1 MAGDEVDEEVDEVD
15 EKEEDTS
22 GELGWN
28 EGGEVEDGFPE
39 AVAAAVVAVAAV
51 AAAVAVVVVAVGG
64 RECFN
69 WVETPLFRRRFPS
82 CATAAAGAGI
92 IIITMETAEVVCMT
106 SSVFLEGGGCAPCPS
121 WFFFSMIITF
131 DSLRFFAAL
140 CPSLLQYCSLSLS
153 LSLALS
159 FHLRNTVTY
168 RAEFPDTPQ
177 LAKERDESKESKES
191 KKERRSS
198 KVRQKKMKER
208 RRMKKE
214 KEMKDEG

>member
-1 MAGDEVDEEVDEVD
+1 
-15 EKEEDTS
+15 
-22 GELGWN
+22 
-28 EGGEVEDGFPE
+28 
-39 AVAAAVVAVAAV
+39 
-51 AAAVAVVVVAVGG
+51 
-64 RECFN
+64 
-69 WVETPLFRRRFPS
+69 
-82 CATAAAGAGI
+82 
-92 IIITMETAEVVCMT
+92 
-106 SSVFLEGGGCAPCPS
+106 
-121 WFFFSMIITF
+121 MIITF

-177 LAKERDESKESKES
+177 LAKERDESKESK
-191 KKERRSS
+191 KERRSS